1 MKSRYKLSFTTGGLF
16 VHESIALAS
25 LYLDLDDWNAV
36 REQVI
41 KDNVLQTRTLS
52 TLHRTTREI
61 IARLECL
68 THDELAFLVLTS
80 VQDQGYLL
88 WIAICR
94 YYRLIGDFTIEIL
107 QERYRSLKGEL
118 NQLDVD
124 AFFNRKSEWHPE
136 LEGIKPATR
145 NKLKQVL
152 FRILRDAGLLGS
164 GNSILVAMP
173 SPQLLNILVKN
184 NDTDYLPLP

>member
-61 IARLECL
+61 IARLEYL